1 MNLCAETHRIIQKP
15 ISIDWPLRKK
25 LIREYKD
32 LHYGDKVKLGK
43 GFLMDPT
50 VIVVHATATKTM
62 RGAYNIFNHTTLR
75 GRPEIQMGGRMNV
88 SVPYL
93 VDRDGTIYQ
102 LHDDKI
108 MGRQCI
114 GLNYCSIGIENV
126 GGIPQAPVTEKQIA
140 ANVWLIAHLK
150 KKYPQITYMIA
161 HSEYRRCERLP
172 IFIEKMPS
180 YRTKK
185 VDPGAWFMKKLRARL
200 KKKSLKFLSCN

>member
-1 MNLCAETHRIIQKP
+1 M
-15 ISIDWPLRKK
+15 RKK

-32 LHYGDKVKLGK
+32 LHYGNKVSLEK
-43 GFLMDPT
+43 GFLMNPT

-62 RGAYNIFNHTTLR
+62 QGAYNIFNRTTLR
-75 GRPEIQMGGRMNV
+75 GRPDIQMGGRMNV

-102 LHDDKI
+102 LHDDRI

-126 GGIPQAPVTEKQIA
+126 GGIPQAPVTKEQVA

-161 HSEYRRCERLP
+161 HSEYRRCEKLP
-172 IFIEKMPS
+172 IFIEKMSS

-185 VDPGAWFMKKLRARL
+185 VDPGDWFMIALRARL
-200 KKKSLKFLSCN
+200 KKKKLDFLSCN